1 MASLLPRDWR
11 HQPKGIV
18 TMSNVVNYE
27 EAKEAWGRT
36 RIARYLTAYANGE
49 PEDDVRCAYVVILA
63 TAMQCGFDLGDTK
76 AAWADAEAYAERR
89 KARAAAKAEAAA
101 AAEATTNGE
110 PAA

>member
-1 MASLLPRDWR
+1 
-11 HQPKGIV
+11 
-18 TMSNVVNYE
+18 MSNVVNLE
-27 EAKEAWGRT
+27 QAKEDWGRK

-63 TAMQCGFDLGDTK
+63 TAMQCGFDVAEAK
-76 AAWADAEAYAERR
+76 AAFAEAEAFAQRR

-101 AAEATTNGE
+101 ATAAEQNGE